1 MQNELKNNQE
11 SFYNEAKMS
20 LYSCPITET
29 DSINNI
35 SLFDVFVNVK
45 SSELEEISAKIRGIN
60 NKNERD
66 ALKASYLQS
75 FTPSGIYTKRNQVNF
90 VKHSG
95 IICIDFDNVEDL
107 NGLKYKLL
115 SDSEIETLL
124 LFLSPSG
131 NGYKWFVR
139 IPPNELSHIL
149 YFEAIE
155 NYLLTIYKIKIDKK
169 CKNISRACY
178 MSYDP
183 DAYLN
188 LGETKELNEDFLSKW
203 KPAGEVQKSNSNVND
218 FDFQINLNKVKSVVD
233 QIVLEKLNIADDYED
248 WLKIGFS
255 LCQLDEEG
263 RFFFHEISKQ
273 STKYSKG
280 ETDRKYDSI
289 LQSYDGQI
297 SLGTLFYI
305 AKEYGIEPSLDEY
318 EESELEETTSNL
330 NAYSGSNTLSEIL
343 NEAKKLPK
351 LTRLLGNIWCKGE
364 IHILFGD
371 NGTGKSVWATQI
383 ADAISKGRPAFDNLP
398 NQAVAQKVLFYDFE
412 LSEIQL
418 LDRYSDNL
426 GNIYPFHSNL
436 IMPRWD
442 FNDPFFHNKKVK
454 FNKLIIRKIRKDI
467 EFFKPDVVIIDNI
480 TFLSTEATQDANVAL
495 DILRALIAL
504 KKEFELSILVL
515 AHTPKIKPGFQ
526 ISNNDLAGSK
536 HLSNLVDS
544 VSAIGICANDKNI
557 KYIKSVKCRST
568 PKEFDSK
575 NVIMV
580 KQEKLNCFLKFTYIG
595 QGNELQLIKD
605 KSQIA
610 EEENEQEMIDQVIS
624 LYHEKKSVRNIA
636 EEIGLTKS
644 KVDRIIQKYR
654 SDQDFES

>member
-35 SLFDVFVNVK
+35 SLFDVFVKVK

-66 ALKASYLQS
+66 TLKASFLQS
-75 FTPSGIYTKRNQVNF
+75 FSPSGIYTKRNQFNI

-107 NGLKYKLL
+107 IGLKYKLL
-115 SDSEIETLL
+115 SDPEIETLL

-155 NYLLTIYKIKIDKK
+155 NYLLTIYNIEIDKK

-183 DAYLN
+183 DVYLN
-188 LGETKELNEDFLSKW
+188 LDETKELNNDFLLKW
-203 KPAGEVQKSNSNVND
+203 KPTVDVQKQNSNVND
-218 FDFQINLNKVKSVVD
+218 FDFQINLKKVKSIVD
-233 QIVLEKLNIADDYED
+233 QIALEKLNIVDDYED
-248 WLKIGFS
+248 WLKVGFS

-273 STKYSKG
+273 SSKYSKD

-289 LQSYDGQI
+289 LQSYNGQI
-297 SLGTLFYI
+297 SLGTLFYL
-305 AKEYGIEPSLDEY
+305 AKEYGIEASFDED
-318 EESELEETTSNL
+318 EVSELEEVSS
-330 NAYSGSNTLSEIL
+330 YPDSFSGSSTLSEIL
-343 NEAKKLPK
+343 KKAKNLPK

-383 ADAISKGRPAFDNLP
+383 ADALSKGRSAFDILP
-398 NQAVAQKVLFYDFE
+398 NQAEGQKVLFYDFE

-418 LDRYSDNL
+418 LDRYSDEF
-426 GNIYPFHSNL
+426 GNVYPFHENL

-442 FNDPFFHNKKVK
+442 FNDPFFHKKNEK
-454 FNKLIIRKIRKDI
+454 FNKLIIRKIRLDI
-467 EFFKPDVVIIDNI
+467 EKFNPDVLIIDNI
-480 TFLSTEATQDANVAL
+480 TFLSTEATQDANVSL
-495 DILRALIAL
+495 DILRALIAI
-504 KKEFELSILVL
+504 KKEFNLSILVL
-515 AHTPKIKPGFQ
+515 AHTPKIKPGFL
-526 ISNNDLAGSK
+526 ITNNDLAGSK

-544 VSAIGICANDKNI
+544 VSAIGICASDKNI
-557 KYIKSVKCRST
+557 KYITSVKCRST

-580 KQEKLNCFLKFTYIG
+580 KQEKLDCFLKFTYQG

-605 KSQIA
+605 KAQIA
-610 EEENEQEMIDQVIS
+610 QEENEQEMIDQVIA
-624 LYHEKKSVRNIA
+624 LYHEKKSVRKIS
-636 EEIGLTKS
+636 EETGLTKS

-654 SDQDFES
+654 SDQDFDY